1 MTDVAFKEATVRPV
15 PEIADDL
22 QKLLGQRLVAYAAG
36 VRSPKLVGRWAAGEH
51 DPRLD
56 AATRLRALYR
66 VVVTLREHYGP
77 ETIRAFVT
85 GANPDLGDRAPLDVI
100 RDGHGTDAVH
110 AAEAFLD

>member
-1 MTDVAFKEATVRPV
+1 
-15 PEIADDL
+15 
-22 QKLLGQRLVAYAAG
+22 
-36 VRSPKLVGRWAAGEH
+36 
-51 DPRLD
+51 LD

-85 GANPDLGDRAPLDVI
+85 GANPDLSDRAPLDVI